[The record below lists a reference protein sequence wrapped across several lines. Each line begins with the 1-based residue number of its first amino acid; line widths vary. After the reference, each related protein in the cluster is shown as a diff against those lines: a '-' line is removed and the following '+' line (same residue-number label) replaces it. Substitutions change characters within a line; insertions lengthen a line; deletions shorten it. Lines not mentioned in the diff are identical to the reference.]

1 MNCSHNCMMC
11 RVWKYIKKHFKN
23 FVIKTIIFFNMLS
36 LMYWIVYIDYI
47 ISWQPYAIM
56 AFNFAWICLVLYAN
70 GWVIDTEPYYERLE
84 NEGE

>member
-23 FVIKTIIFFNMLS
+23 FVIKTISFFNMLS

-56 AFNFAWICLVLYAN
+56 AFNLLVLSLIGYAN
-70 GWVIDTEPYYERLE
+70 KDNGVDFL
-84 NEGE
+84 